1 MNRRNISI
9 KKDPRLEYQ
18 KIADKTTIPNRVS
31 YL

>member
-18 KIADKTTIPNRVS
+18 KIADKTIPNRVS